1 MGARGGGWGR
11 GWGQGALLQLPPAP
25 ALLLAPAPLL
35 SEQNLQAR
43 EPTGAGT
50 VSRGGGDGGSAA
62 ASSGSCSSSSHLLS
76 CCQSHSTAWRAGEAA
91 DGCGRAG
98 EACRGGG
105 RGGWS
110 QTSFAAAPALVLPL
124 PSCASQLAP
133 CCQNHS
139 TAQHTGQARQV
150 TGAAEWGSSGAKG
163 NERKGGELRQRSSS
177 QPKSLHQRFSL
188 TAA

>member
-1 MGARGGGWGR
+1 MSWTFEIRNEVGCCTLGHWGGC
-11 GWGQGALLQLPPAP
+11 GQGTVLQLPPAP
-25 ALLLAPAPLL
+25 ALPPLTY
-35 SEQNLQAR
+35 
-43 EPTGAGT
+43 PP
-50 VSRGGGDGGSAA
+50 
-62 ASSGSCSSSSHLLS
+62 

-91 DGCGRAG
+91 DGCSRAG
-98 EACRGGG
+98 EVCRGGG

-163 NERKGGELRQRSSS
+163 KERKGGELRHRSSS